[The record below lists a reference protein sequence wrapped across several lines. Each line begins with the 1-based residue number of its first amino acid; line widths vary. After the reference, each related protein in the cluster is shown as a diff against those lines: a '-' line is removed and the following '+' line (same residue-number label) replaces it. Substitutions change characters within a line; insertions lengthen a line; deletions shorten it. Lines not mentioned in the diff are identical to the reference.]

1 MRSLVELRFEDD
13 PLAQTFVA
21 RIPELRER
29 HQALGLTAEESRA
42 TIESLPR
49 HVALHRA
56 CGGGP
61 AGWEVEWIEMIWD
74 GKLSE
79 LGRLEFEDHG
89 EGLLDV
95 HIPETGLPLDSAA
108 CDASFRRAREIYPD
122 HHTAQCT
129 SWLLDPQLAEALPPA
144 SNIVRFQRR
153 FELRHEGRDAND
165 DVLRFVFHTYARDL
179 DRLTPR
185 TTLEH
190 ALADRMRAG
199 GTWRAPTGVTSLR

>member
-1 MRSLVELRFEDD
+1 MELRFEDD
-13 PLAQTFVA
+13 PLAQSFAA
-21 RIPELRER
+21 RIPELCER
-29 HQALGLTAEESRA
+29 HQALGLTDEESRA

-56 CGGGP
+56 CGGEPG
-61 AGWEVEWIEMIWD
+61 GWEVEWIELIWD

-79 LGRLEFEDHG
+79 LGRLQFEDHG
-89 EGLLDV
+89 DGVLDV
-95 HIPETGLPLDSAA
+95 HIPETGLPLDPAA

-129 SWLLDPQLAEALPPA
+129 SWLLDPRLAEVLPPT
-144 SNIVRFQRR
+144 SNIVCFQRR
-153 FELRHEGRDAND
+153 FELRGEGREAND
-165 DVLRFVFHTYARDL
+165 DVLRFVFHTYGQDL
-179 DRLTPR
+179 DRLAPR

-190 ALADRMRAG
+190 ALVDRMRAG

>member
-1 MRSLVELRFEDD
+1 M
-13 PLAQTFVA
+13 QA
-21 RIPELRER
+21 RHR
-29 HQALGLTAEESRA
+29 ALGLTDEESRA
-42 TIESLPR
+42 TLQALPR

-56 CGGGP
+56 CGGEPG
-61 AGWEVEWIEMIWD
+61 GWWVEWIEMIWE

-79 LGRLEFEDHG
+79 LGRLQFEDHG
-89 EGLLDV
+89 DGVLDV
-95 HIPETGLPLDSAA
+95 HIPETGLPLDPLA
-108 CDASFRRAREIYPD
+108 CDASFRRAREVYPN

-153 FELRHEGRDAND
+153 FELRDEAREAND
-165 DVLRFVFHTYARDL
+165 DVLRFVFHTYERDL

-185 TTLEH
+185 TTLEL
-190 ALADRMRAG
+190 ALVERMRAG